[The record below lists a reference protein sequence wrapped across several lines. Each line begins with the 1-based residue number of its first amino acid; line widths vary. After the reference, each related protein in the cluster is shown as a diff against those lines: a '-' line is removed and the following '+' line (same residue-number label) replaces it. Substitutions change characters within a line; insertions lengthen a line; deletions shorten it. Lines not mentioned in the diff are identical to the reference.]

1 MGLAK
6 TLRNLTI
13 GPKGGKAGLNSRDEG
28 IEADSPSGTQGIKL
42 FIDNHDGENL
52 LGSKAPTD
60 LNFEIDDFED
70 QPHDEDEPAVL
81 KNLPKQRKKS
91 KKRPSP
97 LRTEKGAT
105 VVDNIA
111 CNFTSEALNI
121 DFKPPAPAEPTMA
134 RSVPADYNIERDD
147 PDDGFLIRRDS
158 EMNGS
163 FNDQRHLPQNARNV
177 GKKRPTLNL
186 VVNKEEEKPADC
198 LAIKPMIETDFIFG
212 SDAFSNDGSFHDG
225 GFRITKTGIVQTP
238 GLARVNSMGQILDG
252 VPQSTTN
259 IIVIQTLRDI
269 EYIGSL
275 GAGASGQVQLAV
287 HRPSRS
293 KMAVK
298 IVNVYDEERKK
309 QLLKELATL
318 TTYISRFL
326 VRFYGAFY
334 DGSGAVHVVLEYMES
349 GSLEDAIRYGGRV
362 PEEVTKQ
369 IAAHCLHGLK
379 FLHQNNVMHRD
390 LKSANILLSRRLN
403 RSKLAD
409 FGLVKELGEVSKAA
423 TFVGTLAY
431 MSPERLKGSQYTS
444 AGDIWGLGISVC
456 ECLLGKFPF
465 AKPDSYFDY
474 LENALRGDV
483 LVSTIDISSEARDFI
498 SACLKIEPKDRP
510 SAKELLEHP
519 FINSKADVN
528 EFAMWLER
536 VRAMKK
542 KRQQRRA

>member
-1 MGLAK
+1 
-6 TLRNLTI
+6 
-13 GPKGGKAGLNSRDEG
+13 LNSRGEG
-28 IEADSPSGTQGIKL
+28 IEGESLSGAQTFKSLTDS
-42 FIDNHDGENL
+42 HDGESTL
-52 LGSKAPTD
+52 HPKPSGDMLFD
-60 LNFEIDDFED
+60 LDEFGEES
-70 QPHDEDEPAVL
+70 HDEDEPAVL

-91 KKRPSP
+91 KRRPPP
-97 LRTEKGAT
+97 LKTEKMAPVAAGA
-105 VVDNIA
+105 VQDFSLAMSASDIKPLKSGELSNNI
-111 CNFTSEALNI
+111 
-121 DFKPPAPAEPTMA
+121 PAEYMI
-134 RSVPADYNIERDD
+134 DKDD

-158 EMNGS
+158 ETNAS
-163 FNDQRHLPQNARNV
+163 FQNQNPPQKDL
-177 GKKRPTLNL
+177 KKGRKKPALNL
-186 VVNKEEEKPADC
+186 VVNKEDDEPAEGFG
-198 LAIKPMIETDFIFG
+198 IKPMVENDFIFG
-212 SDAFSNDGSFHDG
+212 SEAFSNDGSFHDG
-225 GFRITKTGIVQTP
+225 GFRITKTGIVQAP
-238 GLARVNSMGQILDG
+238 GLVRVNSMGQALDG

-259 IIVIQTLRDI
+259 IVFIKNLRDI
-269 EYIGSL
+269 EYIGNI

-298 IVNVYDEERKK
+298 IVNVYDEERRK

-318 TTYISRFL
+318 TTYVSRFL

-369 IAAHCLHGLK
+369 IAVHCLHGLK
-379 FLHQNNVMHRD
+379 FLHKHNVMHRD

-409 FGLVKELGEVSKAA
+409 FGLAKELGEVSKAA

-483 LVSTIDISSEARDFI
+483 LVSTIDITPEARDFV
-498 SACLKIEPKDRP
+498 SACLKIEAKERP
-510 SAKELLEHP
+510 SAEELLNHP
-519 FINSKADVN
+519 FVNSKADIN
-528 EFAMWLER
+528 EFARWLER
-536 VRAMKK
+536 VRAMRR
-542 KRQQRRA
+542 KRQERRG